1 MFATLKIP
9 EGSFVCE
16 YKGVLMS
23 AKEGREKEKQYDS
36 EGQGN
41 FLYFF
46 EWKGNKYWL
55 VFYIYSK
62 LLLIFNY
69 YRFFIFLMTDLWNV
83 IIY

>member
-41 FLYFF
+41 FLYFLNG
-46 EWKGNKYWL
+46 KATNIG
-55 VFYIYSK
+55 
-62 LLLIFNY
+62 
-69 YRFFIFLMTDLWNV
+69 
-83 IIY
+83 

>member
-1 MFATLKIP
+1 MKMDHHGKMWLHFYQTLIP

-41 FLYFF
+41 F
-46 EWKGNKYWL
+46 
-55 VFYIYSK
+55 
-62 LLLIFNY
+62 
-69 YRFFIFLMTDLWNV
+69 
-83 IIY
+83 

>member
-55 VFYIYSK
+55 VFLYFFKIAAYFQS
-62 LLLIFNY
+62 LSFFHIFN
-69 YRFFIFLMTDLWNV
+69 D
-83 IIY
+83 

>member
-41 FLYFF
+41 FFYFLNG
-46 EWKGNKYWL
+46 KATNIG
-55 VFYIYSK
+55 
-62 LLLIFNY
+62 
-69 YRFFIFLMTDLWNV
+69 
-83 IIY
+83 